1 MYIKFNYNMA
11 TYNRQL
17 KVSNLDNYLTQINK
31 LSNPYTIVKFKFRA
45 ANCYMKSGN
54 KRNLT
59 KAIDLFNDAYD
70 ILSKYRGA
78 QDPRALNVVLFIMK
92 CEKKLEELKDKIIK
106 EKRRKEED
114 K

>member
-45 ANCYMKSGN
+45 ANCYMKTGS
-54 KRNLT
+54 KKNLM
-59 KAIDLFNDAYD
+59 KAIDLFNDVYD

-78 QDPRALNVVLFIMK
+78 QDPRTLNVVLFIIK
-92 CEKKLEELKDKIIK
+92 CEKMLEKLKDNKK
-106 EKRRKEED
+106 N
-114 K
+114 

>member
-17 KVSNLDNYLTQINK
+17 KVSNIENYSSQIDK

-45 ANCYMKSGN
+45 GNCYMKSGN

-92 CEKKLEELKDKIIK
+92 CEKKLEELKDKAIK
-106 EKRRKEED
+106 EKRKKEED